1 MNEVTYS
8 EDSLTISN
16 VCPECI
22 AQEQL
27 CTDCV
32 ELADARLT
40 DRAYELVD
48 EGNLQYKHQWL
59 LTTEPSG
66 HDWIGAIVRVEPY
79 FVFATQTWE
88 DTRAEYKEPT
98 VCLQDGGVYE
108 ELWEL
113 EDMRQRARETE
124 CQWCHILTPK
134 MFNDCQSCDKP
145 LELNVR

>member
-27 CTDCV
+27 CIDCV
-32 ELADARLT
+32 DTADARLT
-40 DRAYELVD
+40 DSVYEAAS
-48 EGNLQYKHQWL
+48 EGNLQYKNQWL
-59 LTTEPSG
+59 INTEPSG
-66 HDWIGAIVRVEPY
+66 HDWISSTTRGTHWGADDIRQE
-79 FVFATQTWE
+79 FM
-88 DTRAEYKEPT
+88 EPT
-98 VCLQDGGVYE
+98 VMLQDGGVYE

-113 EDMRQRARETE
+113 DDMRQRARETE
-124 CQWCHILTPK
+124 CRWCHLLTPK
-134 MFNDCQSCDKP
+134 AFNDCQACDKP